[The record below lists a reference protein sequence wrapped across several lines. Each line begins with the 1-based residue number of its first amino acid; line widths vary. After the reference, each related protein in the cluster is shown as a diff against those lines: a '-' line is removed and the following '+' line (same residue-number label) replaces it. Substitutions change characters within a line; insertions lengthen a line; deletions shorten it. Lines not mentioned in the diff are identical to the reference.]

1 MKTLNIGR
9 DSANDIVINDSK
21 VSRRHIIIICENG
34 IYTIKD
40 LESTNGTFVNG
51 HRINDVAQITSKDVV
66 KIGNT
71 VLDWERYF
79 QLKEKKNSHKKS
91 IWIYATVASIFLI
104 VAISSF
110 FITRKEKMVEPMK
123 ITIKMHEKNGV
134 RYIPI
139 KINGQE
145 LNFVFDTGAS
155 SICISTLEASVLY
168 KNGTLTKEDF
178 ISTENFLDASGNIN
192 EGLKIKLRTIQIG
205 DKIIENVEATIIK
218 NPDAVCLFGQ
228 TALSKFGK
236 YTIDNENNVITFE

>member
-1 MKTLNIGR
+1 MQTLNIGR
-9 DSANDIVINDSK
+9 DTANDIVINDSK
-21 VSRRHIIIICENG
+21 VSRRHIIIFCKNG

-40 LESTNGTFVNG
+40 LGSTNGTYING
-51 HRINDVAQITSKDVV
+51 HRINDITQITTNDIV

-79 QLKEKKNSHKKS
+79 QLKEKKISQKKS
-91 IWIYATVASIFLI
+91 FWIYVTVASVFLI
-104 VAISSF
+104 AISSF

-168 KNGTLTKEDF
+168 KNGTLTKKDF

-218 NPDAVCLFGQ
+218 NPDAVCLLGQ

-236 YTIDNENNVITFE
+236 YTIDNENNVIIFE

>member
-1 MKTLNIGR
+1 MQTLNIGR
-9 DSANDIVINDSK
+9 ENVNDIVINDSK
-21 VSRRHIIIICENG
+21 VSRRHLLIICENG

-40 LESTNGTFVNG
+40 LGSTNGTYVNG
-51 HRINDVAQITSKDVV
+51 HRINDVTQITSNDIV

-79 QLKEKKNSHKKS
+79 QLKEKKSSKKKS
-91 IWIYATVASIFLI
+91 IWIFALATSIILI
-104 VAISSF
+104 VAISSV
-110 FITRKEKMVEPMK
+110 FITRKDKAVEPVK
-123 ITIKMHEKNGV
+123 ITVKMHEKNGV

-178 ISTENFLDASGNIN
+178 VGTENFLDASGNIT
-192 EGLKIKLRTIQIG
+192 EGITIKLRTIQIG
-205 DKIIENVEATIIK
+205 DKVIESVEATIIK
-218 NPDAVCLFGQ
+218 NPDAVCLLGQ

-236 YTIDNENNVITFE
+236 YTIDNENNVIIFE